1 MENVIRSPIAVCDE
15 PASSDPA
22 IPQKRITDSAD
33 PTEDRSIMLV
43 TEKRSQ
49 SIPTIIPP
57 TIEVALKSDT
67 SNVPVV
73 WVRPIVVVEYEGR
86 YVEGRKYPKLC
97 MTFPACNI
105 QNVVSFK
112 NPRSRRRADADGDTG
127 IRGFMN
133 GKAMSEVTN

>member
-1 MENVIRSPIAVCDE
+1 MENVIRRPIAVCDD
-15 PASSDPA
+15 PGSSDPA
-22 IPQKRITDSAD
+22 MPQKSITDNAE
-33 PTEDRSIMLV
+33 PTDDRSIMFV

-49 SIPTIIPP
+49 SIPTAIPP
-57 TIEVALKSDT
+57 TTDVALKSDT

-73 WVRPIVVVEYEGR
+73 WDRPTVVAEYEGR
-86 YVEGRKYPKLC
+86 YVEGRKYPKLW

-105 QNVVSFK
+105 QKVVSFK
-112 NPRSRRRADADGDTG
+112 KLRSRGREDADGDTG